1 MQGILLT
8 QNDLIAKELLVGWP
22 ESPLAKAESEKRLR
36 NIPFPTRRPTLKEAT
51 RVYEE
56 LSTITVSPFSVFV
69 SESHHASS
77 KEKKL
82 SVEARKQPTVEKE
95 DTNKSAIKGTDHL
108 KKREPESS
116 KAVKQT
122 DDESSSSVKSEEK
135 DPNLEILFQVCLNG
149 DEESLLKAIEEGGIS
164 DVVFSPVYFPTDSK
178 HFKNV
183 QTGLGLV
190 GVAAVSEQTKLME
203 WLMDKGISPIIGAS
217 PYVSSKSKQVRN
229 TLRQY
234 WGKNP
239 DKYDYAKAEIP
250 GPLTEADM
258 QAQQEKE
265 REKRRKEREKK
276 KEKAR
281 QKAEDAKPKAQKDRE
296 LRAAAA
302 EARLLGN
309 RCASC
314 KKSLDGLT
322 PFSRLA
328 YKYCSTACVTSH
340 REQLER
346 LNSSKR
352 K

>member
-1 MQGILLT
+1 M
-8 QNDLIAKELLVGWP
+8 GWP
-22 ESPLAKAESEKRLR
+22 DSPLAKAENEKRLR

-56 LSTITVSPFSVFV
+56 LSTITFSPFSVFLD
-69 SESHHASS
+69 ESPPDSN
-77 KEKKL
+77 KEKKQ
-82 SVEARKQPTVEKE
+82 SVVTNKQPTSEKE
-95 DTNKSAIKGTDHL
+95 DKNKIATKGTDHL
-108 KKREPESS
+108 KKREPEAS
-116 KAVKQT
+116 KVVKPT
-122 DDESSSSVKSEEK
+122 DEESSSSVKTEEK
-135 DPNLEILFQVCLNG
+135 DPNLETLFEACLNG
-149 DEESLLKAIEEGGIS
+149 DEESLLKAIEEDGMS
-164 DVVFSPVYFPTDSK
+164 DIIFSPIYFPTDSK
-178 HFKNV
+178 HFKNAK
-183 QTGLGLV
+183 TGLGLV
-190 GVAAVSEQTKLME
+190 GVAAVSEQIKLME
-203 WLMDKGISPIIGAS
+203 WLMDKGVSPTTGAS
-217 PYVSSKSKQVRN
+217 PYIASKSKHVRN

-234 WGKNP
+234 WAKTP

-250 GPLTEADM
+250 GPLTETEL

-281 QKAEDAKPKAQKDRE
+281 QKAEDAKPQSQKDRE

-302 EARLLGN
+302 EARFLGN

-314 KKSLDGLT
+314 KKRLEGLT

-346 LNSSKR
+346 LNTRSSKR
-352 K
+352 N